1 MTWEEDPYGLDY
13 PLKVVDT
20 KKRKI
25 GA

>member
-1 MTWEEDPYGLDY
+1 MREEDPYGLDY